1 MGKLKVLLGTVSGAA
16 MALVVVGSVFA
27 ADPFASSIASGTS
40 TTVAD
45 YTAAVGDV
53 FPILLGLAVI
63 TLIAKRTLRFFGR

>member
-1 MGKLKVLLGTVSGAA
+1 MGKVKLLIGTLSGAA
-16 MALVVVGSVFA
+16 MALVVVTSVFA
-27 ADPFASSIASGTS
+27 ADPFASAIADGTS